1 MKLNRDTDT
10 SCCNQSKRGMNSE
23 SFFFFPW
30 MRGGGVHRIDKVAT
44 TTMAFYGE
52 KPRTRKEV
60 EDVGNVYQDYFFYE
74 SDTLHSMLNCTR
86 IIQFYFLHESPLSI
100 GLIRPTTASS
110 SVTLSISRYCFT
122 VLRLSILT
130 ASTGAQLTLVLLAGF
145 PLQHCTNVR
154 GMMTLPLTPESSP
167 PKNLKT

>member
-1 MKLNRDTDT
+1 M
-10 SCCNQSKRGMNSE
+10 
-23 SFFFFPW
+23 
-30 MRGGGVHRIDKVAT
+30 HRIDKVAT
-44 TTMAFYGE
+44 TTIAFYGE

-122 VLRLSILT
+122 VLRISILQ
-130 ASTGAQLTLVLLAGF
+130 ASIYRCSAYSSVTSRVSVTTLYKRERYDDPPANSGEL
-145 PLQHCTNVR
+145 
-154 GMMTLPLTPESSP
+154 SP
-167 PKNLKT
+167 